1 MNAHRA
7 AIAFTAVVLVLGAR
21 TARAVDLPVADP
33 PVRLGITSTS
43 ILGWHTNNRNV
54 SSCDDDYGE
63 ALERLNLNASWENWV
78 AGLRIDASLYYPRPE
93 VTGPEV
99 MFDRCRDVEL
109 RGRYLNTLTFPGAP
123 GGHLPEKLWAGYNGR
138 AVEVTV
144 GDSYAH
150 FGRGLTLSLRKT
162 DELGLDTTQRGLRV
176 RLNTERFTGT
186 VLGGLININNVDE
199 ASGRYAPDPNDGVV
213 GATADVRLF
222 ESLRLGASTAL
233 VLFAEP
239 ISTFTPE
246 GGEYRERW
254 LVGGPR
260 IEAPRITEWL
270 GLYLEGVAQ
279 RRMHVDGTSETGYGL
294 YGSATAYLGP
304 TTVLLEAK
312 AYGDVAVVQPRFEH
326 LEFNTVQY
334 TALPTLERVQQ
345 PLEHPQQN
353 ISGARLRVDWT
364 VTENLAVYVN
374 HGTFRDFE
382 GYLHPTERGV
392 RPGTIHDPYV
402 GADGHFGSH
411 RIHAQA
417 GVRVVMVRGTAVRT
431 DGHGDVDVVTGL
443 GGGWSVEGR
452 LFHLERG
459 KAEPFASAAWREGT
473 LQLGFRH
480 RPKYAVSAILDYTT
494 EKGQPA
500 VWYPGASAEW
510 DFTDASNIRI
520 FAGTSRGGLRCVSGV
535 CRNFPPFSGVK
546 GVLTL
551 RY

>member
-1 MNAHRA
+1 MRAAHA
-7 AIAFTAVVLVLGAR
+7 AIAAAVLLA
-21 TARAVDLPVADP
+21 ASAASAVDLPIGNP

-43 ILGWHTNNRNV
+43 ILGWHTNNRNA

-63 ALERLNLNASWENWV
+63 ALERLNLDASWENWV

-93 VTGPEV
+93 LTGPEV
-99 MFDRCRDVEL
+99 VVVRCREVEL

-138 AVEVTV
+138 VVEVTV
-144 GDSYAH
+144 GDAYAH

-176 RLNTERFTGT
+176 RVNTERFTAT
-186 VLGGLININNVDE
+186 ALGGLTNINNVDE
-199 ASGRYAPDPNDGVV
+199 ASGRYAPDPNDGVI
-213 GATADVRLF
+213 GATADVRLL
-222 ESLRLGASTAL
+222 ESLRLGANAAM
-233 VLFAEP
+233 VLFAQP
-239 ISTFTPE
+239 LSTFTLE
-246 GGEYRERW
+246 GGEYQERW
-254 LVGGPR
+254 LIGGPR
-260 IEAPRITEWL
+260 IEAPQLTDWL
-270 GLYLEGVAQ
+270 GLYLEGVGQ
-279 RRMHVDGTSETGYGL
+279 RRMHIDGVNETGFGL

-312 AYGDVAVVQPRFEH
+312 AYGDLAVVQPRFQH

-345 PLEHPQQN
+345 PLEHAQRN
-353 ISGARLRVDWT
+353 ITGARLRVDWT
-364 VTENLAVYVN
+364 VTPDVAVYVN

-382 GYLHPTERGV
+382 GYLHPTARGV
-392 RPGTIHDPYV
+392 LPGTIHDPYV
-402 GADGHFGSH
+402 GADARFGAH
-411 RIHAQA
+411 RVHAQA
-417 GVRVVMVRGTAVRT
+417 GVRVVMVRGTALRT
-431 DGHGDVDVVTGL
+431 DAHADLDVVSGL
-443 GGGWSVEGR
+443 GGGWSIEGR
-452 LFHLERG
+452 AIHLERS
-459 KAEPFASAAWREGT
+459 KVEPFAPSAWREGT
-473 LQLGFRH
+473 LQVGVRH
-480 RPKYAVSAILDYTT
+480 RPKYAVSVILDYTT

-510 DFTDASNIRI
+510 DFTDASTLRL